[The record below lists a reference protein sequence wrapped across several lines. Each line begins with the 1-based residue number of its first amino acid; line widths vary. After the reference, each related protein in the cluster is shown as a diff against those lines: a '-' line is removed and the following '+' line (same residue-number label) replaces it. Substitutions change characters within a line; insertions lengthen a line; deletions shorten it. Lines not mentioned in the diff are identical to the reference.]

1 MAKPTFHD
9 RFRQLLQDNKLTPYR
24 VAAATLD
31 KPLKVARPN
40 AQKPLTETHIQR
52 WLDYRKGIP
61 NPPTLRAMATY
72 FGVTVDYLLG
82 NSDDA
87 APADLARALADYVN
101 QEFDARAVY
110 RGRVRRR
117 VHKANPDRLL
127 RYVIAAVRAGEESDR
142 EVTAQEGTTLA
153 LHRELQTAA
162 ESLEKAGARLE
173 DAALCEEA
181 AHYKRS
187 IKRIERAIREQLS
200 PRLIQLFDAPADAP
214 LPALTITTTP
224 AANV

>member
-1 MAKPTFHD
+1 MTFISRHLLAGYPLAGVVSFCLSTTAFAQEQDWNKVIEAAK
-9 RFRQLLQDNKLTPYR
+9 K
-24 VAAATLD
+24 
-31 KPLKVARPN
+31 
-40 AQKPLTETHIQR
+40 E
-52 WLDYRKGIP
+52 GS
-61 NPPTLRAMATY
+61 
-72 FGVTVDYLLG
+72 VTVYHAQLG
-82 NSDDA
+82 
-87 APADLARALADYVN
+87 APHWKIVVADFEKRYGIRV